1 MSTTKFVG
9 WKQPRKF
16 GTCYASTMKEHKT
29 VSPRCGNQKQQ
40 PSKKLETWKTLSW
53 YEFLGVLCVHEVH
66 LQNRDHLPCK
76 YFATLKSFETSFRK
90 EEKKSSS
97 KALKVHMV
105 ESEASDASSG
115 RSRDDE
121 MALMSKISSKCWK
134 RKESFNIIPKT
145 KTLDS
150 RINTRRKTMRS
161 SILNVET

>member
-105 ESEASDASSG
+105 EFDESENSCKESQAMKWLSCPQSSN
-115 RSRDDE
+115 
-121 MALMSKISSKCWK
+121 KCWK
-134 RKESFNIIPKT
+134 RKKSYNIPLDEKT
-145 KTLDS
+145 PNS
-150 RINTRRKTMRS
+150 RRS
-161 SILNVET
+161 KQPL